1 MAVHILYARKL
12 NRKRMPEMLQLGLYN
27 KIFPGYQRVN
37 WLSGEKTNVS
47 RVISTD
53 QYPKDED
60 RDGP

>member
-1 MAVHILYARKL
+1 MTVHTLYARKL
-12 NRKRMPEMLQLGLYN
+12 NRKRTPEMLQLYN

-53 QYPKDED
+53 QYPEDED